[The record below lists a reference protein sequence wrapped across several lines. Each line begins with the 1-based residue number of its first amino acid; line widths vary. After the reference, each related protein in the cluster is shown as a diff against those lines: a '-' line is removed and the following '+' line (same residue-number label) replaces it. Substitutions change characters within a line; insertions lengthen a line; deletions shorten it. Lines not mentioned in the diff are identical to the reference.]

1 MLKQYQ
7 DTEEEEVIKAPV
19 NAPLLYACLYNTK
32 QDLIFAGGAGKNQ
45 VRVFDAESGNIVSII
60 SDIEKSVLTMDTAK
74 NSNLFAFG
82 CADSCMRI
90 MDIVS

>member
-7 DTEEEEVIKAPV
+7 ETEEETMRAPV
-19 NAPLLYACLYNTK
+19 NAPLLYSCLYNAK

-45 VRVFDAESGNIVSII
+45 VRVFDSESGAIVAII

-82 CADSCMRI
+82 CADSCIRI